1 MDLLASADQADSI
14 KGPRNVKHSIVEGVT
29 PDFEAYSLWQ
39 AEDVGLALP
48 FTGAGLLGDK

>member
-1 MDLLASADQADSI
+1 MDLPASADQADSI
-14 KGPRNVKHSIVEGVT
+14 KGPGDVNHSVVEGVT

-39 AEDVGLALP
+39 AKDVGLAPP